1 MPTIYRKGK
10 LEDFNNSI
18 MDVGSFALQKQ
29 IKEQNRQQELQD
41 AVKKALITS
50 VLTGKGKFKTP
61 VDINQLM
68 AGGAM
73 PNLQDF
79 EPINTPSTSIS
90 ISERPYSEIQKA
102 QEILARTPEDYYREG
117 MASGKGSPK
126 PGWFFGLG
134 NEGYLNDEKGKRLG
148 NKPIYSEYDLSP
160 AAQSMQS
167 GAQKIVKNPYRVT
180 KRLGSKGAI
189 DIEGMDVTGEE
200 TKDAETRYNE
210 LITQG
215 LSEDEAYQQLKEEGY
230 TQ

>member
-18 MDVGSFALQKQ
+18 MNVGGFALQKQ
-29 IKEQNRQQELQD
+29 IQGQNRQQELQD

-68 AGGAM
+68 AGGVM

-79 EPINTPSTSIS
+79 QPINNPSTSIS

-102 QEILARTPEDYYREG
+102 QEILARTPQDYGKAG
-117 MASGKGSPK
+117 MAT
-126 PGWFFGLG
+126 PGAR
-134 NEGYLNDEKGKRLG
+134 RLG
-148 NKPIYSEYDLSP
+148 TGLFGSGYGPGSQRDWNLSP
-160 AAQSMQS
+160 EAQSMQS

-200 TKDAETRYNE
+200 PKDAETRYNE

-215 LSEDEAYQQLKEEGY
+215 LSEDEAYQQLKDEGY

>member
-1 MPTIYRKGK
+1 MPTIYREGK
-10 LEDFNNSI
+10 LKGLNDAISN
-18 MDVGSFALQKQ
+18 VGSFALQKQ
-29 IKEQNRQQELQD
+29 IKEQSRQQELQD
-41 AVKKALITS
+41 AIELYQRKLELEKKF
-50 VLTGKGKFKTP
+50 GKL
-61 VDINQLM
+61 NQ
-68 AGGAM
+68 
-73 PNLQDF
+73 
-79 EPINTPSTSIS
+79 PSTSIT

-126 PGWFFGLG
+126 PGRFFGLG
-134 NEGYLNDEKGKRLG
+134 NEGYLSDEKGKRLG
-148 NKPIYSEYDLSP
+148 NKPIYSEYALSP
-160 AAQSMQS
+160 EAQSMQS
-167 GAQKIVKNPYRVT
+167 SAQKIVKNPYRVT